1 LPWGIL
7 LSMRTRAFPRIT
19 PLAISILVV
28 LTLLVPAASYTFPHL
43 YRWRMLEGL
52 NSADDDRRA
61 RALGY
66 VAGLADDD
74 DAVLDGAVAR
84 LDDLS
89 DRHFRDLVASLQTA
103 ERWDRALVGDDAW
116 LRWITLAADNPD
128 PQARIA
134 AAHLLADLPGLS
146 GDARL
151 RAVLETL
158 ISDDDADVRF
168 NTLFVAAELWAAGSQ
183 DAALEE
189 LIASRTADEQPTI
202 ARHAWLLLGLIDPI
216 HGFVA
221 DWQAAP
227 PAAAEAIL
235 WAAVRTNPRA
245 IAPAAAALRDADAEP
260 RVRAAGAY
268 ALSLSAEPAA
278 QAALRAVLTDDL
290 SAAQEDQLLVI
301 WRAILGSQN
310 PAELPAIPA
319 ALPEALQPLRF
330 ALAYRTAA
338 LPAEEPDPDAQT
350 DWLGYL
356 AALEGLDAAA
366 AHVTADGPA
375 AAPPLSEFTPPLHR
389 IAYVAAGLSDDPND
403 LNPVFRSEVS
413 TMRDLACL
421 VAYQRFDAETLEP
434 VVVNL
439 LTDYNDAMKMSGGVL
454 AGLTGLQSKLLTR
467 RHEFEDQP
475 DVRAVFRLGLWMQGR
490 DELLDASGAMLL
502 VDRQELGIG
511 STTLLAMLHVG
522 SFGGQPAV
530 ARTALDYLLN
540 PRGEPEVDLRQLFD
554 QLRWWRVL
562 DFYLAELFPESDRP
576 DFWLWGDPLLQDF
589 QIDVLRDGYLLRRH
603 RLNQS

>member
-28 LTLLVPAASYTFPHL
+28 LTLLVPAAYFTFPHL

-52 NSADDDRRA
+52 SSADDDRRA

-74 DAVLDGAVAR
+74 DAVLEGAVAR
-84 LDDLS
+84 LDDMS

-134 AAHLLADLPGLS
+134 AAHLLADLPVLS

-189 LIASRTADEQPTI
+189 LIASRTADGQPTI

-227 PAAAEAIL
+227 PQTTEAIL

-245 IAPAAAALRDADAEP
+245 IAPAVSALRDAHAEP

-268 ALSLSAEPAA
+268 ALSLSTEPTA
-278 QAALRAVLTDDL
+278 QEALRTVLTDDL
-290 SAAQEDQLLVI
+290 SAIEEAQLLVI
-301 WRAILGSQN
+301 WRAILGLRDTDHLYAP
-310 PAELPAIPA
+310 PAS
-319 ALPEALQPLRF
+319 LPEALQPLRF
-330 ALAYRTAA
+330 ARAYQAA
-338 LPAEEPDPDAQT
+338 RPPNEEPEPDAQT
-350 DWLGYL
+350 DWLAYL
-356 AALEGLDAAA
+356 AALEGLGD
-366 AHVTADGPA
+366 TDGRADV
-375 AAPPLSEFTPPLHR
+375 AAPSLSEYTPPLHR
-389 IAYVAAGLSDDPND
+389 IAYVAAGLSDDPNE

-413 TMRDLACL
+413 TLRDLACH

-439 LTDYNDAMKMSGGVL
+439 LTDYNDAMKMSGGIL
-454 AGLTGLQSKLLTR
+454 AGFTGLQTKLLTK

-490 DELLDASGAMLL
+490 DDLLDASGAMLL

-511 STTLLAMLHVG
+511 STALLAMLHVG

-562 DFYLAELFPESDRP
+562 AFYLPELFPETDRP
-576 DFWLWGDPLLQDF
+576 DFWLWGDPVLQQF
-589 QIDVLRDGYLLRRH
+589 QIEVLRDWYLLQRH
-603 RLNQS
+603 RLNES